1 MKKRRLA
8 LLDMYEGEPNQGMR
22 AIREILDRFEDR
34 VEVTVFDV
42 RSHHELPDTSF
53 DIYISSGGPGHP
65 QEGDGVWEVKWKDLM
80 DQLWLHNLKGDRP
93 KKHVFFI
100 CHSFQMICDHFS
112 IGEITKRRKKSF
124 GTFPTHK
131 TKTGKKD
138 PLFNG
143 LPDPFWIADF
153 REYQVVQP
161 DFEVM
166 EAIGAEILCLEK
178 IRLHVPYER
187 AIMAVR
193 FSDEFIGTQF
203 HPEANPDG
211 MRDHFMQKERRDAI
225 IEEFGKRKYMTMI
238 GDLDDANKIPLTHEI
253 ILPGFLHRALLRLE
267 TEVAHQTAQ
276 A

>member
-8 LLDMYEGEPNQGMR
+8 LLDLYEGEPNQGMR
-22 AIREILDRFEDR
+22 AIREILARFSDTI
-34 VEVTVFDV
+34 EVQEFDV
-42 RSHHELPDTSF
+42 RSKCEIPDTSF

-65 QEGDGVWEVKWKDLM
+65 LEGDGVWDAKWKDLM
-80 DQLWLHNLKGDRP
+80 DNLWLHNLQGNLP
-93 KKHVFFI
+93 KKYVFFI
-100 CHSFQMICDHFS
+100 CHSFQMICDHFA

-131 TKTGKKD
+131 TKAGKKD
-138 PLFNG
+138 PVFNA

-166 EAIGAEILCLEK
+166 ETIGAEILCLEK
-178 IRLHVPYER
+178 IRAHVPYER

-193 FSDEFIGTQF
+193 FSGEFVGTQF
-203 HPEANPDG
+203 HPEADPAG
-211 MRDHFMQKERRDAI
+211 LRDHFMQDERREAI
-225 IEEFGKRKYMTMI
+225 IEEFGKQKYLTMLE
-238 GDLDDANKIPLTHEI
+238 DLDNPEKIPLTHEMV
-253 ILPGFLHRALLRLE
+253 LPGFLNRSLSKLAAFEQEHAL
-267 TEVAHQTAQ
+267 Q